1 MWLARFRSLY
11 PAIRQPLLLPGSEDA
26 AVAPGAVSGPR
37 ASKAYSNSRLADIAG
52 HVRILVGMIQL
63 SSGHTLF

>member
-11 PAIRQPLLLPGSEDA
+11 PAIRQPLSPPGSEDA

-37 ASKAYSNSRLADIAG
+37 ASKACSRLADVAG
-52 HVRILVGMIQL
+52 HVRIVVGMIQL